1 MRQAPGITRQ
11 ISMAVLVATTLL
23 LVGTTDAAAADHQGV
38 KPWQQQYAGDEATGE
53 NVIALWQFSP
63 GEEGK
68 DNSSHGHDLQLRG
81 EGCFVETGKFGSCL
95 ESFVAG
101 VDHDIAQGAYAR
113 NHEDLNPPGA
123 FTLEAWF
130 NPKPELDQCDNAF
143 LLDKK
148 YYHYAKDLPQANQG
162 YCLYLRKTGE
172 NRRKMLAYLGFGE
185 DSVAYDSREFPAEP
199 GQWQHAAFTYDGA
212 GTGRFFLNGEAIG
225 RATHEGRGG
234 ITPSTYD
241 LAIGDRY
248 GSTHT
253 GFPGYID
260 QVRIAKGCVPYF
272 AGVLEVAVAGARTV
286 FVRMEQDQH
295 IALNVIN
302 DTNEALTD
310 ATAKISFGGFE
321 REVSVPDLPSLAS
334 HTVEVPVDA
343 TVRPDTYTLQA
354 TVTATGPDKTHEA
367 EGAFDIV
374 IVPRDTPHKMPVVM
388 WGYGD
393 FETLKQIGFTH
404 QLISLADYGTIWTS
418 GEPTEEAVSAR
429 LDQQSESLNEH
440 LKQGVGAVVYLYP
453 GRWVVTNDNLKDT
466 FNRVNRSGTPYEDRN
481 ACASLPEVQEF
492 AYNVGASIAKTYGQ
506 FPGLQASL
514 IHSEIR
520 DHTSLCFHEHDR
532 QAFREFAGYDIPDAL
547 TGAGGLHHSRIEG
560 FPMNRIVPDD
570 DPVLT
575 FYKWFWKAGDGW
587 NPLHTQVHKGLK
599 STGRDD
605 LWTFFDPA
613 VRVPSIWGS
622 GGDVDF
628 ISQWTYSYPDPI
640 KMGQATDEVMA
651 MGEGGPPHQQAMK
664 MTQVIWYRSQ
674 TAPEVPEDESQRASW
689 EKEIPDARFITIAP
703 DHMREAFWSK
713 VARPIRGIMYHGW
726 ASLVEGSHGAYRF
739 TNPQTSEVLTELVT
753 DVVRPLGPTLL
764 QVPDRKT
771 DVALLESFASQI
783 FASRGSRGWSGSWE
797 ADMHLILQWARLQ
810 PRIIYDE
817 TVLRDGLDDYN
828 VLVMPCC
835 DVLTESVKDRIAA
848 FQRRGGLIVADEH
861 LTPAL
866 SPDILIPS
874 RSRTKK
880 ADEDKAALQALASQ
894 LRAELDPFYERY
906 GDSSDPDVVV
916 RFRQY
921 GDTDYLFAI
930 NDKRTFGTYV
940 GHHGLV
946 MEKGLPNAATLTV
959 NRDEGHVYDLV
970 AHQAVPA
977 TQTPEGLVI
986 ERGFGPG
993 DGHLL
998 MITSKPVTGIMVG
1011 GCAQAKRGDQ
1021 VRLQVAVTGEAGEPL
1036 AAVIPVRVEILDPQD
1051 RPAEYSG
1058 YYGARDGR
1066 LSIDLDLAPNDLTGD
1081 WTIRATELASG
1092 WTSEYSLTV
1101 N

>member
-1 MRQAPGITRQ
+1 MKQVPGFAGQ
-11 ISMAVLVATTLL
+11 VSMTALVATTFLL
-23 LVGTTDAAAADHQGV
+23 AGTMSAPAADDQGV
-38 KPWQQQYAGDEATGE
+38 QPWQQLYAGDEATGE
-53 NVIALWQFSP
+53 NVIALWQFLP
-63 GEEGK
+63 AEEGK
-68 DNSSHGHDLQLRG
+68 DNSGHGHDLKLRG
-81 EGCFVETGKFGSCL
+81 EGCFVEGGMFGSCL
-95 ESFVAG
+95 ESFPAD
-101 VDHDIAQGAYAR
+101 VDHDTAQGAYAQ
-113 NHEDLNPPGA
+113 NHDDLNPSGA

-130 NPKPELDQCDNAF
+130 KPKQEMDQYDTAF

-162 YCLYLRKTGE
+162 YCIYLRRMGE
-172 NRRKMLAYLGFGE
+172 NRRKVVAYLGFGE

-199 GQWQHAAFTYDGA
+199 GQWQHVAFTYDGA
-212 GTGRFFLNGEAIG
+212 GTGRFFLNGEAFG

-234 ITPSTYD
+234 ITPSTYH

-253 GFPGYID
+253 GFPGYMD
-260 QVRIAKGCVPYF
+260 QVRVSKGCVPF
-272 AGVLEVAVAGARTV
+272 FTGVLEVAAAGARTV

-295 IALNVIN
+295 ISLRIIN
-302 DTNEALTD
+302 DTNETLTD
-310 ATAKISFGGFE
+310 GMAKISFGGIDK
-321 REVSVPDLPSLAS
+321 EVSIPDLPSLAR
-334 HTVEVPVDA
+334 HTVEVPVDT
-343 TVRPDTYTLQA
+343 TVRPDTYALQA
-354 TVTATGPDKTHEA
+354 TVTATGPDERHEA

-374 IVPRDTPHKMPVVM
+374 IVPRDPPHKMPVVM
-388 WGYGD
+388 WGHGD

-404 QLISLADYGTIWTS
+404 ELISLADYGKVWTA
-418 GEPTEEAVSAR
+418 GEPTEEAASAR
-429 LDQQSESLNEH
+429 TEKLSELLNEH

-453 GRWVVTNDNLKDT
+453 GRWVVRNDELKDA
-466 FNRVNRSGTPYEDRN
+466 FSRVNREGTLYEDMN
-481 ACASLPEVQEF
+481 VCASFPEVQEF
-492 AYNVGASIAKTYGQ
+492 AYNVGASIAKTFGQ

-520 DHTSLCFHEHDR
+520 DHTNLCFHEHDR
-532 QAFREFAGYDIPDAL
+532 QAFREFAGYDIPDTL
-547 TGAGGLHHSRIEG
+547 VSKGGLNHSRIGG
-560 FPMNRIVPDD
+560 FPTDRIIPDD
-570 DPVLT
+570 DPMLT
-575 FYKWFWKAGDGW
+575 FYKWFWKTGDGW
-587 NPLHTQVHKGLK
+587 NTLHTQVHKGLK

-622 GGDVDF
+622 GGEVDF

-640 KMGQATDEVMA
+640 KMGQSTDEMMA
-651 MGEGGPPHQQAMK
+651 MGEGGPPHQQVMK
-664 MTQVIWYRSQ
+664 MTQVIWYRSG
-674 TAPEVPEDESQRASW
+674 TAPELPEDESQHAPW

-726 ASLVEGSHGAYRF
+726 ASLVPGSHGGYRF
-739 TNPQTSEVLTELVT
+739 TNPETSEVLAKLVS

-771 DVALLESFASQI
+771 DVALLESFASQM
-783 FASRGSRGWSGSWE
+783 FASRGTRGWGGSWE
-797 ADMHLILQWARLQ
+797 AEMHLILQWARLQ

-817 TVLRDGLDDYN
+817 TVLRDGLDEYS

-835 DVLTESVKDRIAA
+835 DVLTESVADSIAA

-880 ADEDKAALQALASQ
+880 ADEDKAALQVLAHQ
-894 LRAELDPFYERY
+894 LRTELDPFYERY

-959 NRDEGHVYDLV
+959 NRDQGHVYDLV
-970 AHQAVPA
+970 AHRAVPA
-977 TQTPEGLVI
+977 MQTPEGLVI
-986 ERGFGPG
+986 ERELGPG

-998 MITSKPVTGIMVG
+998 MITSKPVTGIRVSG
-1011 GCAQAKRGDQ
+1011 PENTERDDQ
-1021 VRLQVAVTGEAGEPL
+1021 VRLEVTVFDEVGRPLTAV
-1036 AAVIPVRVEILDPQD
+1036 VPVQLDVLDPQD

-1058 YYGARDGR
+1058 YYGAKDGT
-1066 LSIDLDLAPNDLTGD
+1066 LSINLDLAPNDLTGR

-1092 WTSEYSLTV
+1092 RTGECIFTV